1 MNDPKWTDYVVSISA
16 IVALV
21 VSIVAA
27 VISRR
32 SAKASEASAKEA
44 MTARKIAQADILS
57 KHFDN
62 VANFFKMIFEEIGR
76 EEQKFTLGKQSIESL
91 KSFLSDD
98 NELLAILNWM
108 NACIDQV
115 PYANEY
121 YSSPNDPSYKIPQDA
136 TDWKKRFETKR
147 REYLNIGQ

>member
-1 MNDPKWTDYVVSISA
+1 MNDPKWTDYIVSITA
-16 IVALV
+16 VVALL

-27 VISRR
+27 VFSRR
-32 SAKASEASAKEA
+32 SANASEASAQEA
-44 MTARKIAQADILS
+44 KTARKIAQADILS

-62 VANFFKMIFEEIGR
+62 VANFWNMIFEEIGR
-76 EEQKFTLGKQSIESL
+76 EEQKFALGKQSIESL
-91 KSFLSDD
+91 KSFLSHD

-115 PYANEY
+115 PCENEY
-121 YSSPNDPSYKIPQDA
+121 YSLPNDPSYKIPQDA
-136 TDWKKRFETKR
+136 IYWKKRFETKR